1 MPSTTRSSYYNDR
14 NYEDNIRKMKED
26 FIEAIRAVPPG
37 GVLVLPK
44 DGLGTGLAELSK
56 RAPKTAAWLK
66 EMSEMLNFFAT
77 EPYNEAGVMV

>member
-1 MPSTTRSSYYNDR
+1 MAAERRQRGVPVTRLT
-14 NYEDNIRKMKED
+14 EED
-26 FIEAIRAVPPG
+26 FAS
-37 GVLVLPK
+37 VLVLPK

-77 EPYNEAGVMV
+77 EPYNEAEVMV